1 VLCCSQLQT
10 PRSRLLP
17 SPPPYPS
24 CPWLPRAGSLASVS
38 GHRHSSNNRFRLRKR
53 RKNARGLNE
62 ERMLNLMSRLLC
74 RREKISLL
82 PPFSLRKDFGQTKE
96 GMPLGALKLMEGA
109 MRQFSV
115 GEVVTFIPDW
125 ILRSAAPGDYKI
137 VSSMPDRDGDHM
149 YRVKSPLE
157 EHERVVRENLLVK
170 SDGCLPDEFVRQR
183 SHRRSITLPSLKQ
196 LEVRLHLEP
205 ITSMPS

>member
-1 VLCCSQLQT
+1 
-10 PRSRLLP
+10 
-17 SPPPYPS
+17 
-24 CPWLPRAGSLASVS
+24 
-38 GHRHSSNNRFRLRKR
+38 
-53 RKNARGLNE
+53 
-62 ERMLNLMSRLLC
+62 
-74 RREKISLL
+74 
-82 PPFSLRKDFGQTKE
+82 
-96 GMPLGALKLMEGA
+96 

-170 SDGCLPDEFVRQR
+170 SDGCLPDEFVLTEIAATFDNPPVPKAVGG
-183 SHRRSITLPSLKQ
+183 SPSSRADHVNAIL
-196 LEVRLHLEP
+196 V
-205 ITSMPS
+205 

>member
-1 VLCCSQLQT
+1 
-10 PRSRLLP
+10 
-17 SPPPYPS
+17 
-24 CPWLPRAGSLASVS
+24 
-38 GHRHSSNNRFRLRKR
+38 
-53 RKNARGLNE
+53 
-62 ERMLNLMSRLLC
+62 MLNLMSRLLC

-149 YRVKSPLE
+149 YRVKESLRRARAGCEGKSSREIGWLFAGRICTAEIAPTFDNPPVPKAVGGSPSSRAD
-157 EHERVVRENLLVK
+157 HVNAILV
-170 SDGCLPDEFVRQR
+170 
-183 SHRRSITLPSLKQ
+183 
-196 LEVRLHLEP
+196 
-205 ITSMPS
+205 

>member
-1 VLCCSQLQT
+1 MLCCSPVANT
-10 PRSRLLP
+10 PIAFVTFATPISVLP
-17 SPPPYPS
+17 V
-24 CPWLPRAGSLASVS
+24 AVGSLASVS